1 MESAKD
7 RMKHYI
13 QREED
18 ISQHQLW
25 SQDGFWEDALMIG
38 LKAQLDMMDPVLWDD
53 LDSDLLKE
61 KVLGKPPPPSV
72 LHLLIAT
79 LALHNMIFG
88 QLGTLAFTMHEM
100 GLPELDVGT
109 SSSCSPHRSSLASA
123 PQVEKLILSLSEG
136 AQLGEDQQL
145 ELLKSIRSLP
155 PASRSL
161 SLDDPVAERPTAIL
175 LFIAR
180 GTAATP
186 ACHPLPRNRELP
198 PTPEIT
204 TTVMTM
210 RTKRARPTSLWLGSS
225 SRRRKRRCMRWG
237 TMAVPSLGQRSR
249 SKARSRKKA
258 LVRSRR
264 VRVGG

>member
-1 MESAKD
+1 
-7 RMKHYI
+7 
-13 QREED
+13 
-18 ISQHQLW
+18 
-25 SQDGFWEDALMIG
+25 
-38 LKAQLDMMDPVLWDD
+38 
-53 LDSDLLKE
+53 
-61 KVLGKPPPPSV
+61 
-72 LHLLIAT
+72 
-79 LALHNMIFG
+79 MIFG

-155 PASRSL
+155 PPPSPPSRSLSL

-225 SRRRKRRCMRWG
+225 SRRRKRRCMKLG